1 MGLQDLA
8 RDEKSKKQVEVKGS
22 PKCKHVVLLHLIT
35 FLTSKLHTSCRLLS
49 NLSDYLYLTY
59 LASAHPLF
67 GDHILPSPI
76 SPRAR

>member
-8 RDEKSKKQVEVKGS
+8 RDEKSKKHVEVKGS
-22 PKCKHVVLLHLIT
+22 PKCKHVLLNLVT

-49 NLSDYLYLTY
+49 NLSDYLNLTY